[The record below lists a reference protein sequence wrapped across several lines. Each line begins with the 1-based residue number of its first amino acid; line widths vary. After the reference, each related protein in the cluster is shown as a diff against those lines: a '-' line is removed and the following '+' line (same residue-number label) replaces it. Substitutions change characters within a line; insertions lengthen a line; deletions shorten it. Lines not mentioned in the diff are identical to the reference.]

1 MNNFLSSQHPCN
13 KASSAK
19 KRRVKTIWTLRVS
32 VGSVVETSAIYA
44 DKQGQGEVG
53 VLGRRVEQFKV
64 QAGNDIHCN
73 EKKD

>member
-1 MNNFLSSQHPCN
+1 M
-13 KASSAK
+13 
-19 KRRVKTIWTLRVS
+19 S